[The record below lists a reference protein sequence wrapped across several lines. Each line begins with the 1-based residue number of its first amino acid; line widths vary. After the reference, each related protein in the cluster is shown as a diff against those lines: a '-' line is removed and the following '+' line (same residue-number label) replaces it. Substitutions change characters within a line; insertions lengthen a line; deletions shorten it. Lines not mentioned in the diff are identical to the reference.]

1 VCGFLEDTSCEY
13 FDDCFTV
20 FLPVCQQGSHWFD
33 LNDSTVTSIRESDI
47 EKQFQ
52 GKESA
57 YMLFYRKTQ
66 LHRPSE
72 GNGHNLF
79 FLLDKK
85 IKDGG
90 KKRLSC
96 VI

>member
-1 VCGFLEDTSCEY
+1 M
-13 FDDCFTV
+13 
-20 FLPVCQQGSHWFD
+20 
-33 LNDSTVTSIRESDI
+33 TSIRESDI

-72 GNGHNLF
+72 GNEYHIVMERLYPLSSTREGNRGEVKLEF
-79 FLLDKK
+79 RGFLL
-85 IKDGG
+85 I
-90 KKRLSC
+90 
-96 VI
+96 

>member
-1 VCGFLEDTSCEY
+1 MLDAFLL
-13 FDDCFTV
+13 FDFL
-20 FLPVCQQGSHWFD
+20 FNLLYLPVCHQGSHWFD

-66 LHRPSE
+66 LQRPAE
-72 GNGHNLF
+72 GNGQTVEAWE
-79 FLLDKK
+79 
-85 IKDGG
+85 KDA
-90 KKRLSC
+90 
-96 VI
+96 V